1 MSASPAPSDPTEGQ
15 VYAAFQSA
23 LDALT
28 TACESTSDPEAV
40 MFLNDAAQT
49 ISDALSDVNEVDLQA
64 NTAVFTA
71 LTPELK
77 KANDALKKL
86 KDKEDAIAAKI
97 GAAGKVF
104 AAIDGVLQL
113 TGKFL

>member
-1 MSASPAPSDPTEGQ
+1 MSTSPTTSDPTEGQ

-23 LDALT
+23 LDALNAACAAT
-28 TACESTSDPEAV
+28 TDPAAIMV
-40 MFLNDAAQT
+40 LNDAAQA

-77 KANDALKKL
+77 TANDALKKL
-86 KDKEDAIAAKI
+86 KDQEDAIAAKI
-97 GAAGKVF
+97 GTAGKVF

>member
-1 MSASPAPSDPTEGQ
+1 MATSPTPSNPTEGQ

-23 LDALT
+23 LDALNA
-28 TACESTSDPEAV
+28 ACEATIDPQAV
-40 MFLNDAAQT
+40 MILNDAAQA

-64 NTAVFTA
+64 NTAVFAA
-71 LTPELK
+71 LTPELET
-77 KANDALKKL
+77 ANDALKKL
-86 KDKEDAIAAKI
+86 KGQEDAIAAKI

>member
-1 MSASPAPSDPTEGQ
+1 MSTSPTTSDPTEGQ

-23 LDALT
+23 LDALNA
-28 TACESTSDPEAV
+28 ACAQTSDPEAV
-40 MFLNDAAQT
+40 MILNNTAQA

-71 LTPELK
+71 LTPEMK
-77 KANDALKKL
+77 TANDALKKL
-86 KDKEDAIAAKI
+86 KDQEDAIAAKI
-97 GAAGKVF
+97 GTAGKVF